1 MHTHITAQ
9 DNDKNIYFIGLEF
22 LSFNIISYQ
31 DILLNKIIV
40 AITLHCCLQ
49 CLRQNFARTA
59 CPAHNI
65 TGGPCRKGTYC
76 PPGSSHALLCPR
88 GYYCESEQ
96 LDAPTDP
103 CMEGYLCPPGNLP
116 PRS

>member
-49 CLRQNFARTA
+49 CLRQNFARTD
-59 CPAHNI
+59 CPAHDI
-65 TGGPCRKGTYC
+65 KEGGGDSTLVLNTLLYLKVILQYSILVQENLIFSLNVKGVK
-76 PPGSSHALLCPR
+76 SFSK
-88 GYYCESEQ
+88 
-96 LDAPTDP
+96 
-103 CMEGYLCPPGNLP
+103 
-116 PRS
+116 